1 MSNLTYDEAKKAEG
15 ETFAVATEEG
25 NVNLTLTQVEARAN
39 APDFPGKTR
48 EPFSMIFTGAPGT
61 FCPQC
66 TYTMKNDTVG
76 DQEIF
81 IVPIARNEE
90 TEETTY
96 QAVFN

>member
-1 MSNLTYDEAKKAEG
+1 
-15 ETFAVATEEG
+15 
-25 NVNLTLTQVEARAN
+25 
-39 APDFPGKTR
+39 
-48 EPFSMIFTGAPGT
+48 
-61 FCPQC
+61 
-66 TYTMKNDTVG
+66 MKNDTVG